1 MKIKKIAFPENSM
14 LSKIKYDYADSY
26 LGKIQKEN
34 NNHSIEEIG
43 KAFFTSS
50 PKWINLLMVLR
61 NKIVSIF
68 GLKTG
73 NPLGKKD
80 ILSNHFTIEKGK
92 RIGIFKV
99 FEQNENELILGEDDH
114 HLNFRVSLLLEPA
127 TQNKKGLIIST
138 IVEFNNALGKLY
150 FLPVK
155 PFHKWIVKGMLRN
168 TIKELQ
174 KSNNFIV

>member
-26 LGKIQKEN
+26 FGQIQKEN
-34 NNHSIEEIG
+34 NNISIEEIS
-43 KAFFTSS
+43 KAFLTSS
-50 PKWINLLMVLR
+50 PRWIDLLMVFR

-73 NPLGKKD
+73 NTLHKKD

-99 FEQNENELILGEDDH
+99 YEQNEGELILGEDDH

-127 TQNKKGLIIST
+127 DRDQKELIIST
-138 IVEFNNALGKLY
+138 IVKFNNTLGRLY

-155 PFHKWIVKGMLRN
+155 PFHKLIVKNMLRN
-168 TIKELQ
+168 TIKEIHKL
-174 KSNNFIV
+174 NTITT